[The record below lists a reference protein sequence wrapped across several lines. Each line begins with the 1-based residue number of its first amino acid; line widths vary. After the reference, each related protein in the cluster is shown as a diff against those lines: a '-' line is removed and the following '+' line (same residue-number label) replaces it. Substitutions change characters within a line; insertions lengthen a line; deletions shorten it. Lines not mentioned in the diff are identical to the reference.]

1 MTNPPTNHGG
11 GGGGTSPGR
20 APGGPGRS
28 VYQQS
33 YRSPQGLT
41 DYDRR
46 MPTTRFGSTLNRAAA
61 AGVGTFVDCIFAGIN
76 SGGGTS
82 FFLHLCWGFQG
93 QIFRSRYVC
102 LLNLCRDL
110 IQDGGLRFFT
120 LRCLDSGD

>member
-76 SGGGTS
+76 SGGGGLL
-82 FFLHLCWGFQG
+82 FFYTYA
-93 QIFRSRYVC
+93 RD
-102 LLNLCRDL
+102 CRDKFFGVGTFACCAFA
-110 IQDGGLRFFT
+110 QKFRRNECVFMPGL
-120 LRCLDSGD
+120 